1 MAAFCWCPLLATG
14 TEASFKRAERI
25 LREIQKR
32 IAEIDKKFG
41 ELKEILELVAE
52 LNREIISILRSMDT
66 KLDLHTRI
74 LKSHDEQLREQ
85 RAILEEHTR
94 ILKSHDERLDR
105 IEKDV
110 RNIKV
115 TIRRLTYGIEEEGV
129 DVVPLFLEKVIGIYV
144 PMRRLE
150 IEHVIEIDLFGET
163 DEFFVIGEC
172 MSRIGPSGIL
182 EVLEKAIKL
191 PKHMP
196 KIKTKKI
203 VLVAYGIEY
212 IEIAKDF
219 AEQSG
224 VSIITTRG
232 IVTKPTPLSLE
243 EIERNYEKLLS
254 KLRKDK

>member
-1 MAAFCWCPLLATG
+1 MATS

-32 IAEIDKKFG
+32 IVEIDKKFG

-110 RNIKV
+110 KDIKV

-203 VLVAYGIEY
+203 ILVAYGIEY

-232 IVTKPTPLSLE
+232 IVTKPALLSLE

>member
-1 MAAFCWCPLLATG
+1 V
-14 TEASFKRAERI
+14 
-25 LREIQKR
+25 
-32 IAEIDKKFG
+32 EIDKKFG

-94 ILKSHDERLDR
+94 ILKSHDEQLREQRAILEEHTRILKSHDERLDR

-110 RNIKV
+110 KDIKV

-203 VLVAYGIEY
+203 ILVAYGIEY

-232 IVTKPTPLSLE
+232 IVTKPALLSLE

>member
-1 MAAFCWCPLLATG
+1 MATG

-110 RNIKV
+110 RDIKV